1 MDLSTVVDNAVVHL
15 TRQET
20 SGSNSQ
26 MAKYTQ
32 IRIIEFVDRIPQ
44 TISYTICKAALRQ

>member
-1 MDLSTVVDNAVVHL
+1 MDLSTVVDNTVVQL

-32 IRIIEFVDRIPQ
+32 IRIIEFVDRIPKNHQ
-44 TISYTICKAALRQ
+44 LYNL